1 MRATLDLTVVFFGAD
16 LVMTGFLRVFYFIFG
31 ADLEAKAVGADF
43 FTAGFTFGLAATCL
57 TGAFL
62 VPTDTDFAFTTAFF
76 AGYGFLTPANFGTD
90 FAYFG
95 LTANFFSGFLATIF
109 FFGTASLSA
118 SELISDESYINS
130 GASEFAEFLLIFD
143 FFRETI

>member
-1 MRATLDLTVVFFGAD
+1 
-16 LVMTGFLRVFYFIFG
+16 MTGFLRVFYLIFG

-43 FTAGFTFGLAATCL
+43 FTAGPAGFAFGLAATCL

-62 VPTDTDFAFTTAFF
+62 VLTDTDFAFTTAFF

-143 FFRETI
+143 FLRETI